1 MEVTRG
7 KNEKE
12 ASSSGDAKQVRFAGQ
27 MAPAAGQA
35 AATVPFPALP
45 TPTSTTVAP
54 GGSDESKLIE
64 VQSSDGEEVHGA
76 ASAPRDSDSVVAV
89 APAVIRME
97 GSDDVVRHLLRQ
109 MDEMKSRREN
119 EQMNAELMAE
129 QYERKFQDAAAESK
143 AMRLENE
150 NLKRALEEMK
160 KKTASSMTEG
170 VKMKRDLDR
179 HQLNTVTLK
188 RERGDLVAANA
199 RQQSEIE
206 RLQTELQ
213 EYSEKT
219 ITLNSKVCELQ
230 AKISDV
236 ETAKHSVASEKELLS
251 TQLKLAE
258 SNLKWTE
265 EQLNIKTEDLRSN
278 RTKYDKSIQDLRAQ
292 LDDKSAEAK
301 SLQKQLTA
309 SRSRNAETLGKLEET
324 RDKMNE
330 AEAEYTRRVQ
340 DLEAELDTQTALA
353 ANWEETSK
361 KEKDRLSNVEKKI
374 ASAEERRVRE
384 LKAFEDRE
392 HKLKNEV
399 QAGHDQL
406 EKAQAEIA
414 ELKEAANQLTSR
426 SRLEAEIGAR
436 LPASGSEIQVKL
448 IEREHQMENLRL
460 ENMKLKKWIKT
471 ITREVQRKDPI
482 LQEQQAAY
490 QRMERANRDLEAKLN
505 ESLHETER
513 TRVVN
518 GKLRERIDMLSRE
531 KKELQI
537 KTRDLFQQNCD
548 LLGRQEAVRPSGLL
562 LGASHAAD
570 AINQELTRFR
580 DVKELYSQH
589 QRLLAVVRAL
599 SDRTEQAEKDGE
611 QKQSLKLREATAKL
625 EEIRN
630 EYQTLETH
638 LVALQHQNERQK
650 ELLANQK
657 IVPETTLALRSA
669 ESTEDMSGTDAKHV
683 MVVRD
688 VVAQKSGGDT
698 VSLSKYKELDTLF
711 TRLKAEQE
719 ETMKQLDKETSG
731 LRKEAS
737 SLRFQLARAQVDAKF
752 AGERLSRMVTKVDG
766 YRTEIKAL
774 RNQNAAVTK
783 SLTKHQKRI
792 QEIIRSWRA
801 EEDKSKG
808 LAAKLRKAETE
819 KALLQ
824 KSETRLVHENASLVA
839 AKQTSTAL
847 MGKLQQMELEIRKR
861 GEQSFQTLMKEKKD
875 LYEAHERLT
884 RRHEAMQIEHR
895 GEIRNLKLELETA
908 QKRLEAATAQSLAA
922 KNQMHEAKNALVKR
936 ESEVERLRDQKL
948 SMENE
953 AKRLQKSVEN
963 EQDKM
968 KQLLSGRPE
977 LNSRQQLEEEVTE
990 LKKHNTELEKA
1001 READKARMEK
1011 LSLEARKA
1019 NDALKEYTATRT
1031 EERESFESKLSGAL
1045 SQKESLTKRVE
1056 ELKQHCMASD
1066 REVETLKDK
1075 VVELEAKVKREVDA
1089 ANEAKKMAEEKLQ
1102 AAEVNVA
1109 KLQEDVARSSKM
1121 CDEASDRYKRELKL
1135 HYEMREAVKVET
1147 MKVREAEKKKA
1158 EAEALAAEWKIK
1170 EEKGREE
1177 KASLVVSFEAERQR
1191 AEAKMKDFEREKELL
1206 QKQMEGLISQVD
1218 QLRST
1223 ETAIYSLDD
1232 DKAAS
1237 STANASATSTKD
1249 TVIRELRE
1257 LQSMAVREKDQVQ
1270 LKLKRALQQQAKY
1283 ESMYNNTK
1291 KALDEAR
1298 EQLATESQ
1306 QQDTY
1311 DAVEHQKLME
1321 KIQRTSLL
1329 EESNTTLRA
1338 QSERDRKR
1346 ADDLET
1352 KCRSLEAEREPLRK
1366 ERAVAEGK
1374 ILMLE
1379 SENRALSQ
1387 ENERWKKRNR
1397 QLLDKYQMVDAH
1409 TYNDL
1414 KLDHDRLQKTV
1425 EELQASLKTLDRIKE
1440 ELKSLQEESKTLKA
1454 KAAEDAKKLEDQRA
1468 RIEKLRAH
1476 TASWKSKQLKA
1487 AKENDELKKKVT
1499 TMTSSQE
1506 QKGLETKAAL
1516 SSVHRL
1522 VSLLEILKASNGALK
1537 AHLDTAQKA
1546 LESEKKNAE
1555 KKFKDEKKKSDN
1567 LFTKLNGTI
1576 AGYKAKQ
1583 EALKAEHKKEKDEM
1597 KTKFDEEIAEK
1608 NLLIQSYFDEIA
1620 RSNLKKAGAGA
1631 GEIDTTEDTP
1641 APEPVESA
1649 GTSGSAG
1656 DSKAGSAAPLPPHAA
1671 PASTAPASQSAPT
1684 TASATRKRMRPVDL
1698 GTSKPP
1704 DKKLS
1709 TSKKRTPIVID
1720 RSAAFR
1726 AVGSSPTTA
1735 QAATTPQSS
1744 VLSLKKRA
1752 AKRTQPSTPS
1762 EPQQSEKKV
1771 KTVVTLASSSST
1783 KKSMDAETASQGDVK
1798 TVGNAATRQL
1808 LQAKRKRP
1816 APSAE
1821 KSVAEKTATDE
1832 AAAEKVAAEKAA
1844 AAAAKKA
1851 AEAKADDAKQ
1861 AAPTPSS
1868 RSDAKEDTSGA
1879 DEKEGGER
1887 VERKA
1892 ERKGREAK
1900 SAEAKA
1906 GNEEDDAGEESER
1919 SEDGD
1924 EDAKEKN
1931 KLSPPGKNPRLSSRE
1946 SSPGPGDIPKHVLTM
1961 VGKWS
1966 HNAWLIF
1973 CLTDKIPKSPLST
1986 EKKKPPASSAEEQ
1999 EEAPDYQ
2006 EAVGSP
2012 VLFEKALDRKMKWI
2026 NHFIKSA
2033 NGLDPDR
2040 MLQWA
2045 QHAESTFNGRLMF
2058 LQSVASFNMRGGDTA
2073 AAVMIDEV
2081 FPQIWAALRNSD
2093 QVDIFQPMFRGQ
2105 MSQGGAEIV
2114 RGFFQS
2120 IAAILTSYVEM
2131 DEKDL
2136 PSTDLLRF
2144 RMYILLPFIS
2154 SDVSSRGV
2162 QMFLDSGIAHALCRF
2177 ALSPA
2182 LNRLHPSVAAMAW
2195 RSFVHLVVVYLSKT
2209 TSECS
2214 EEHRQHLDQI
2224 VDVLKSQLKS
2234 DTMEIQRA
2242 GTFQDVPLTIG
2253 AKRRAFV
2260 DSLKVDDIIDAR
2272 TYSGDW
2278 RVAKVVRVK
2287 PSSVF
2292 VTWRGY
2298 VMETNENIFKD
2309 SGRLAPFTS
2318 RASLELPQRDPDF
2331 HAAPFKLKEENLRR
2345 AGPTLLKA
2353 FAAGDKAEIEELNKY
2368 RPLNFRMF
2376 RCLDVLKILAAVA
2389 SPCSTVC
2396 HELLST
2402 LINSVRHPEKA
2413 IPGVLQLEFV
2423 RLLQA
2428 HLPACDHQIKET
2440 SETLFQ
2446 LFSFISGGA
2455 LSEVEKLTSNQIEVE
2470 EEAVEDVT
2478 EEIEKLQQIEANK
2491 KPATQKFN
2499 MEANWRCVMCRYDNP
2514 GKMHT
2519 CANCFIPREISQPEF
2534 PLFLKEQKENEG
2546 RKKELA
2552 KKLKEDEEK
2561 RLQAQKAKA
2570 EEKKKEDKAP
2580 EEKKKKTEPQDAK
2593 ESERHVFQSW
2603 SESGVRNNSHKLLTW
2618 AMTDLFR
2625 TLLNGSSPS
2634 WEKAICE
2641 QVHLA
2646 LSHIPSTLESLM
2658 SMSSKYES
2666 KSPLGGERISEK
2678 SWLNACDALAALQL
2692 LGGFE
2697 GNVYEGSYVV
2707 VQQSHQIVRRGWVK
2721 TVSPKLIV
2729 ELCDPPS
2736 IGGQTQEIV
2745 CHRKDITPVAL
2756 LDELS
2761 ESHLF
2766 GEPAETQRAEIGKIL
2781 SAVLKCLEASSL
2793 SRVPVPRKSAGFLYR
2808 TSAQQLAVGTCS
2820 VICKLFLKS
2829 LAAFR
2834 APALKIDLE
2843 MLMPLFKFTKG
2854 KNFSGGFSDTS
2865 TALPTHWN
2873 ALMELGM
2880 RSSEEKKF
2888 VRDIRAASY
2897 LLRPSQTSSDGSDEK
2912 LTKPTILQHVD
2923 TLCGL
2928 GFSKNMAKAAL
2939 AASNGDLGQAGHMLT
2954 DGQVLDR
2961 DSTSAWK
2968 TCLRRLDLADSVAAW
2983 ERMTAKESSMNTSKW
2998 RGKPGIA
3005 SPQDIHMGSDV
3016 VGKESDSDTGF
3027 EWPED
3032 ALAHPVGL
3040 VVKFRHVDYPVRNL
3054 KFILGQRVRAQDM
3067 HHEWYDAEIIEVKGD
3082 WVKLHYDKFDH
3093 FWDEWI
3099 DVKRQWRKLQIPG
3112 AKKLSAFVRTVD
3124 HGLPFNLKAGVV
3136 WKVSDQ
3142 NPSIVLVKFP
3152 GSGFQPT
3159 HFIWSDIND
3168 LEPYISS
3175 TATAASASLPG
3186 PQLSASLKALNETQM
3201 SHTLAVLQ
3209 RTVKDTLLSH
3219 VGVSL
3224 SVLPGLRRVRQSAG
3238 NILQLLSCLSNP
3250 WNWTDDSDC
3259 SRFSEPAKLLVQE
3272 LARAIG
3278 VNLLE
3283 ETFETTGNACAER
3296 VRKKQLEQL
3305 SIDSSSGKTVGA
3317 GVEGIVLS
3325 EKPSWE
3331 SLVVLLKSALQEE
3344 MKQFEVHSTQCTC
3357 EVRCQANGSY
3367 FIAAKGF
3374 SKTMVAFDRSYG
3386 GSPTV
3391 QFYSDRHRNRMLKK
3405 VACAVPPPFA
3415 MRLPLYVTVEGCS
3428 QEEGLSFLRRM
3439 VCFTPLHCN
3448 SLDILYVLVELL
3460 LYLINHPLVKSDETK
3475 SSGLQGLM
3483 SEAYRSLL
3491 RTSAK
3496 MWGEES
3502 PAAMP
3507 SLLKMQ
3513 MLEVMSRL
3521 CIHQLTYKE
3530 LPKVFS
3536 PCIEEIRS
3544 GGVLNGV
3551 LEEAAMRY
3559 DVEIGTS
3566 KASKDGLLSERGK
3579 PKLGKFLSR
3588 STYLVKHVEFLTCVW
3603 EYMRRFKPSVFEE
3616 ISQLEKKEETKKP
3629 VVTST
3634 TPKPAP
3640 TQWSCPTCTYK
3651 NPPARTRCE
3660 MCGGA
3665 REQPSEPAP
3674 PKSPTPA
3681 EKKKDDTKTRERD
3694 LEKTNQLKLVVARLR
3709 EIMSSSK
3716 MHEIGPVVTEGKA
3729 KTPADEKPGAGDGKA
3744 TELKYVKGATLAC
3757 KDTCGKWIDAEVR
3770 DTKENEIFVHY
3781 VNYDDRWDEWIST
3794 SSQRLRPRGDPA
3806 KDSKSTD
3813 EKKRDPE
3820 VSDKV
3825 VESICLLDLSLN
3837 SVWWPLFLHR
3847 VPQAREDLESEA
3859 KRAEG
3864 IDLTHEYS
3872 LTPLVPLA
3880 ALLFDKKVRLALFDA
3895 IIKCSTIP
3903 NRKLPEITVDTS
3915 NIIGMG
3921 GAAERRSGSG
3931 LFGQIKHQ
3939 FKRLSVA
3946 QFRGKLGEYSW
3957 ATRWKGGRNQGSEG
3971 LPGPF
3976 QQSMGM
3982 IWTELNERAQ
3992 RRDTR
3997 SPVILCPNGDLEIG
4011 DKDRDNL
4018 LLNPGLKSPSSFR
4031 CLGQLLGCV
4040 LRSSSSCS
4048 LPFSRT
4054 VWRALVYGHAHII
4067 RRGFFEKIA
4076 ELESFD
4082 KNQGRQLV
4090 RLITQSE
4097 AEFAALGYTYTTS
4110 LSNGRVIELFAGGHK
4125 HRVAYEDRL
4134 FYAELVLNARL
4145 EENVSQTDLVRQ
4157 GVLAVIPRYSKS
4169 RHQTELSPI
4178 CYLMTLEELERRVCG
4193 SPEIDLDL
4201 LKRKTVYKGAKDTS
4215 KIVEWFWNVM
4225 HGLSKRDRQRFIQF
4239 AWARSRLPHD
4249 MATNNNIKMLLN
4261 FTKSTDRDLPKAQTC
4276 FFLVDMPMYS
4286 SEEIMRDKLLLALNC
4301 DEINS

>member
-1 MEVTRG
+1 MIANRYSNESYLAAEV
-7 KNEKE
+7 
-12 ASSSGDAKQVRFAGQ
+12 
-27 MAPAAGQA
+27 
-35 AATVPFPALP
+35 ALP
-45 TPTSTTVAP
+45 ILL
-54 GGSDESKLIE
+54 DHF
-64 VQSSDGEEVHGA
+64 SSDHAHRKTGEKDLQWQWQDNEA
-76 ASAPRDSDSVVAV
+76 WRPY
-89 APAVIRME
+89 PA
-97 GSDDVVRHLLRQ
+97 
-109 MDEMKSRREN
+109 
-119 EQMNAELMAE
+119 
-129 QYERKFQDAAAESK
+129 
-143 AMRLENE
+143 
-150 NLKRALEEMK
+150 
-160 KKTASSMTEG
+160 
-170 VKMKRDLDR
+170 
-179 HQLNTVTLK
+179 QLNAQLEAARKNNKQTVSFCLGGHKYELDFTALHQRNTLTGRVRK
-188 RERGDLVAANA
+188 IRFKSA
-199 RQQSEIE
+199 
-206 RLQTELQ
+206 
-213 EYSEKT
+213 
-219 ITLNSKVCELQ
+219 

-236 ETAKHSVASEKELLS
+236 RDENALAFNWPTLSRLLNTISKEKALVKQITGSTAISEKVLSKISDVTKALRESLKIPPEAANDQGDEARRVVEHLSKLIATHVRPCTIAAKSVGFATEACWPKDTPPKITQLSWRLACSRLEHYLENGVDASFWKSFEDIVSDGNYSKPLTVIPHGHEEQHYLNLLTKLVLKYVYETKDNEPKRPEIIGSVLRLLLS
-251 TQLKLAE
+251 QGSPECHLKAMTLLLKCGGELPVKDILLDWRNEIKKQGSQVLRSAWCLHTFKPPVPGRE
-258 SNLKWTE
+258 ADEAQHLPEVHSCSDGTHVYVLSPRWGLLKIGTGLNGTVCGQVVVHNQSMCVHGTAHVTYVPADSKEEKDHGKGFLLMRSPYFPQRLLPIDPDTLLLMVHNVCLDKNLKGLEDPE
-265 EQLNIKTEDLRSN
+265 EEELNSFNVVPVVDFGNEKPTSGLYVDARYRGEWIPSQITSVSDKDTVTLHFDNPAYADKKFSVREVAPFGTHVALLPYLTSNRRARSELDLSHGAIYKANYSKEATWLTPYVRQQIFEKILTANWKVGSMIILSNGGHLMFDATRVVYVDADGKEKECSLQCKNRTLPIFYDPPSGDVICMEQREAEDSEAKDTWMVITKAGLNIRRGPNVNSPKMRDDDWLRPDEKVVALEVKSDWLRHDRGWSCIKN
-278 RTKYDKSIQDLRAQ
+278 GVKRYMKQIRSCKVYLDRHPLSVKDRTTILAKYRRRVVCDSMIVAQQVRDYDTKSDTKVAADI
-292 LDDKSAEAK
+292 
-301 SLQKQLTA
+301 TA
-309 SRSRNAETLGKLEET
+309 LLEKISSEMGAFVNKGEKYILKMEELKKFPTLGKTAILSFLQQLGFC
-324 RDKMNE
+324 RDKKQFE
-330 AEAEYTRRVQ
+330 ITVTPCAQDVIKDFLRR
-340 DLEAELDTQTALA
+340 LPTMLRY
-353 ANWEETSK
+353 WEVEDVRIVSETSK
-361 KEKDRLSNVEKKI
+361 
-374 ASAEERRVRE
+374 RVSID
-384 LKAFEDRE
+384 LPSTTAMKP
-392 HKLKNEV
+392 
-399 QAGHDQL
+399 DQVHCC
-406 EKAQAEIA
+406 A
-414 ELKEAANQLTSR
+414 T
-426 SRLEAEIGAR
+426 GVV
-436 LPASGSEIQVKL
+436 SGDGV
-448 IEREHQMENLRL
+448 
-460 ENMKLKKWIKT
+460 
-471 ITREVQRKDPI
+471 
-482 LQEQQAAY
+482 
-490 QRMERANRDLEAKLN
+490 
-505 ESLHETER
+505 
-513 TRVVN
+513 
-518 GKLRERIDMLSRE
+518 
-531 KKELQI
+531 
-537 KTRDLFQQNCD
+537 
-548 LLGRQEAVRPSGLL
+548 
-562 LGASHAAD
+562 
-570 AINQELTRFR
+570 
-580 DVKELYSQH
+580 ELYKCVHPQCNTHISKFAIMNRSIPKSLRGRRTGNKFQYEVGFP
-589 QRLLAVVRAL
+589 VVRSEPA
-599 SDRTEQAEKDGE
+599 
-611 QKQSLKLREATAKL
+611 
-625 EEIRN
+625 
-630 EYQTLETH
+630 
-638 LVALQHQNERQK
+638 
-650 ELLANQK
+650 
-657 IVPETTLALRSA
+657 PETKDSKKGA
-669 ESTEDMSGTDAKHV
+669 EW
-683 MVVRD
+683 
-688 VVAQKSGGDT
+688 
-698 VSLSKYKELDTLF
+698 
-711 TRLKAEQE
+711 
-719 ETMKQLDKETSG
+719 
-731 LRKEAS
+731 EAS
-737 SLRFQLARAQVDAKF
+737 STPYEQLELCYYDWRRGQMVLVSPHAKF
-752 AGERLSRMVTKVDG
+752 NDTC
-766 YRTEIKAL
+766 
-774 RNQNAAVTK
+774 AAHVF
-783 SLTKHQKRI
+783 S
-792 QEIIRSWRA
+792 
-801 EEDKSKG
+801 
-808 LAAKLRKAETE
+808 
-819 KALLQ
+819 
-824 KSETRLVHENASLVA
+824 
-839 AKQTSTAL
+839 
-847 MGKLQQMELEIRKR
+847 
-861 GEQSFQTLMKEKKD
+861 
-875 LYEAHERLT
+875 
-884 RRHEAMQIEHR
+884 
-895 GEIRNLKLELETA
+895 
-908 QKRLEAATAQSLAA
+908 
-922 KNQMHEAKNALVKR
+922 
-936 ESEVERLRDQKL
+936 
-948 SMENE
+948 
-953 AKRLQKSVEN
+953 
-963 EQDKM
+963 
-968 KQLLSGRPE
+968 
-977 LNSRQQLEEEVTE
+977 
-990 LKKHNTELEKA
+990 
-1001 READKARMEK
+1001 
-1011 LSLEARKA
+1011 
-1019 NDALKEYTATRT
+1019 
-1031 EERESFESKLSGAL
+1031 
-1045 SQKESLTKRVE
+1045 
-1056 ELKQHCMASD
+1056 
-1066 REVETLKDK
+1066 
-1075 VVELEAKVKREVDA
+1075 
-1089 ANEAKKMAEEKLQ
+1089 
-1102 AAEVNVA
+1102 
-1109 KLQEDVARSSKM
+1109 
-1121 CDEASDRYKRELKL
+1121 
-1135 HYEMREAVKVET
+1135 
-1147 MKVREAEKKKA
+1147 
-1158 EAEALAAEWKIK
+1158 
-1170 EEKGREE
+1170 
-1177 KASLVVSFEAERQR
+1177 
-1191 AEAKMKDFEREKELL
+1191 
-1206 QKQMEGLISQVD
+1206 
-1218 QLRST
+1218 
-1223 ETAIYSLDD
+1223 
-1232 DKAAS
+1232 
-1237 STANASATSTKD
+1237 
-1249 TVIRELRE
+1249 
-1257 LQSMAVREKDQVQ
+1257 
-1270 LKLKRALQQQAKY
+1270 
-1283 ESMYNNTK
+1283 
-1291 KALDEAR
+1291 
-1298 EQLATESQ
+1298 
-1306 QQDTY
+1306 
-1311 DAVEHQKLME
+1311 
-1321 KIQRTSLL
+1321 
-1329 EESNTTLRA
+1329 
-1338 QSERDRKR
+1338 
-1346 ADDLET
+1346 
-1352 KCRSLEAEREPLRK
+1352 
-1366 ERAVAEGK
+1366 
-1374 ILMLE
+1374 
-1379 SENRALSQ
+1379 
-1387 ENERWKKRNR
+1387 
-1397 QLLDKYQMVDAH
+1397 
-1409 TYNDL
+1409 
-1414 KLDHDRLQKTV
+1414 
-1425 EELQASLKTLDRIKE
+1425 
-1440 ELKSLQEESKTLKA
+1440 
-1454 KAAEDAKKLEDQRA
+1454 
-1468 RIEKLRAH
+1468 
-1476 TASWKSKQLKA
+1476 
-1487 AKENDELKKKVT
+1487 
-1499 TMTSSQE
+1499 
-1506 QKGLETKAAL
+1506 
-1516 SSVHRL
+1516 
-1522 VSLLEILKASNGALK
+1522 
-1537 AHLDTAQKA
+1537 
-1546 LESEKKNAE
+1546 
-1555 KKFKDEKKKSDN
+1555 
-1567 LFTKLNGTI
+1567 
-1576 AGYKAKQ
+1576 
-1583 EALKAEHKKEKDEM
+1583 
-1597 KTKFDEEIAEK
+1597 
-1608 NLLIQSYFDEIA
+1608 
-1620 RSNLKKAGAGA
+1620 
-1631 GEIDTTEDTP
+1631 
-1641 APEPVESA
+1641 
-1649 GTSGSAG
+1649 
-1656 DSKAGSAAPLPPHAA
+1656 
-1671 PASTAPASQSAPT
+1671 AST
-1684 TASATRKRMRPVDL
+1684 
-1698 GTSKPP
+1698 G
-1704 DKKLS
+1704 KLS
-1709 TSKKRTPIVID
+1709 TSLQLETNATSLCFATPPGDDTAGLVWAIGYSSGGNIGAYLLEKWVCLNCPPEPAFKDVEAKRNALSSDTAI
-1720 RSAAFR
+1720 AAILEAMPCIETGR
-1726 AVGSSPTTA
+1726 YLRKSLESVGEFIKDLTRPETGASPGVATA
-1735 QAATTPQSS
+1735 TLKLFHRYART
-1744 VLSLKKRA
+1744 LSL
-1752 AKRTQPSTPS
+1752 
-1762 EPQQSEKKV
+1762 
-1771 KTVVTLASSSST
+1771 
-1783 KKSMDAETASQGDVK
+1783 DIETASPVVRKDYASFLNELRPYLEKLPGSETEEQKSLRVKFLSMAFPVLFPSWDERLNFIVGLHKNRSPMSDATMTVLTERYRQVYAGILFPGHFSLYDGLDTKDKAELISEESLKNIQYLHRVVLKSRTEDSDLDPSLASLQLLMLLEQFHHLSTADSTMAETEAFAVHKLLQLEKGDEVDVLDHSNWRPARIIDKKKDQSFLVHYIGFDSKYDEWQSVASGHIAPRGTKCRWPKKSDAKGRVDIAKQRARRAARCLFQVATATLSTCVSIIEKSLADRKKDQETEKQSTPLPGYASDLMLFSMFCIVRVGFEHGQDKIFDLMRSCFDLLKLGIQEPKLLSRELFILKRMLRYVLEYLFHNPTASHRVFGTDIKQKDLVSEILPVVK
-1798 TVGNAATRQL
+1798 LPDYRGINVIQFLHKFYACPLTGRALTERKDYTSWDAATRL
-1808 LQAKRKRP
+1808 
-1816 APSAE
+1816 
-1821 KSVAEKTATDE
+1821 SVFFDYCVGQHSKITGDGYCPVDISFVRNGERGF
-1832 AAAEKVAAEKAA
+1832 AA
-1844 AAAAKKA
+1844 AAIRMCSNLRPKGKRVSLAEHAISFAQSKQLISFMNQCREKSYRMIVFQHGQRGLPMWFRNLVAMSFVHIRKPVIVALNSHAEMREQKARKLAALAAKKAKEEEKKKA